1 MSTGWTHM
9 TDAELLAEARARRDR
24 LIDRMVELKRRGA
37 PREMR
42 TRLELDL
49 KDVLDEINDLNER
62 IHLRRRQGKA

>member
-1 MSTGWTHM
+1 MSTGWMHM
-9 TDAELLAEARARRDR
+9 TDTELLAEARARRDR
-24 LIDRMVELKRRGA
+24 LIDRMVELKHKGA

-62 IHLRRRQGKA
+62 IHLRRRQGRA